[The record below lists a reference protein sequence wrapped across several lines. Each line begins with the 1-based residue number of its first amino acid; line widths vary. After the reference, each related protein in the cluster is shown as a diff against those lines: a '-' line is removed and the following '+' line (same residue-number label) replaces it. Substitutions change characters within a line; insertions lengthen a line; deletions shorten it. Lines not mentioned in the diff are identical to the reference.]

1 MLTFSEHVRNKSPET
16 QRRLYVLFQR
26 AVRQGE
32 IPALKLLTR
41 FEIQG
46 FKGQPRQVQNYAYTD
61 GTAQQVSAWIERQE
75 QTQKQNGF
83 TVEQAQ
89 ALTDA
94 ELNAAIQQ
102 QTKGSKK
109 RKPRAAKISKKP
121 ASTDEE
127 KTPEPSH

>member
-16 QRRLYVLFQR
+16 QRRLYTLFQR
-26 AVRQGE
+26 AVKQGE

-89 ALTDA
+89 ELTDA

-102 QTKGSKK
+102 QTKGSRK
-109 RKPRAAKISKKP
+109 RKPKATKTTKKP
-121 ASTDEE
+121 ASTNEE
-127 KTPEPSH
+127 KTPEPIH

>member
-16 QRRLYVLFQR
+16 QRRLYTLFQR
-26 AVRQGE
+26 AVKQGE

-75 QTQKQNGF
+75 QAQTQNGF

-89 ALTDA
+89 ELTDA

-109 RKPRAAKISKKP
+109 RKPRAAKTSKKP
-121 ASTDEE
+121 ASTHEE
-127 KTPEPSH
+127 KTPEPIH